1 MSVLNE
7 LYDVVLERKT
17 NKVEGSYT
25 NYLYE
30 KGLDK
35 ILKKVGEEAT
45 ETIIAAKGNDKK
57 EVVNEVADLTYHL
70 LVMLADLDIPLTEV
84 EAELDKRSAKIGNK
98 KAERKEIDN
107 L

>member
-45 ETIIAAKGNDKK
+45 ETIIAAKGSDKK

>member
-1 MSVLNE
+1 MNVLSE
-7 LYDVVLERKT
+7 LYEVVLERKT
-17 NKVEGSYT
+17 NKIEGSYT

-45 ETIIAAKGNDKK
+45 ETIIAAKGNDKA
-57 EVVNEVADLTYHL
+57 EIVNEVADLTYHL
-70 LVMLADLDIPLTEV
+70 LVMLAELDIPLNQV
-84 EAELDKRSAKIGNK
+84 EEELDKRSAKISNK
-98 KAERKEIDN
+98 KAERKEIKN